1 MILSIVKGPWR
12 RGANLIVPYG
22 SRRFFPSS
30 QTCCPIVQRGFVG
43 TFLCAVQLIA
53 WIARTLLFLR
63 FVVCSSAVL
72 LLDDWLCSK
81 VNGGSHP
88 IRSSLGA
95 KPVVEFAEL
104 LWTRVAT
111 ASQSLQS
118 SWFDVIRQRYCST
131 HWFFLSDRPSV

>member
-12 RGANLIVPYG
+12 QGASLIVPYG
-22 SRRFFPSS
+22 SERFLPSS
-30 QTCCPIVQRGFVG
+30 QTCCPIVHRGVMG
-43 TFLCAVQLIA
+43 ESLRAVWLIA
-53 WIARTLLFLR
+53 WVVRILLFRRLVAC
-63 FVVCSSAVL
+63 FSAVM
-72 LLDDWLCSK
+72 LLDNSPCS
-81 VNGGSHP
+81 VVSGGSHP

-118 SWFDVIRQRYCST
+118 SWFDVIRRRYCST
-131 HWFFLSDRPSV
+131 H

>member
-22 SRRFFPSS
+22 SGRFFPSS

-43 TFLCAVQLIA
+43 TSLCAVRLIA

-63 FVVCSSAVL
+63 FVACSSAVL

-81 VNGGSHP
+81 VSGGSHL

-95 KPVVEFAEL
+95 KPVVEFAKL
-104 LWTRVAT
+104 LWTKVVT

-118 SWFDVIRQRYCST
+118 SWFAITRCRYCSI
-131 HWFFLSDRPSV
+131 HWFFHSDKLS